1 MILIIIV
8 YNSKQNV
15 KYIIKSKY
23 AAFVIQI
30 LVVINHV
37 KLESIYIWNFIENCN
52 HWSNIFYIIIHIT
65 RLFLTPLLQLLK
77 NDKIHLD
84 TNLTL
89 ETSYQF
95 TTTTITHAPTGGIE
109 KKSW

>member
-37 KLESIYIWNFIENCN
+37 KLESIYI
-52 HWSNIFYIIIHIT
+52 
-65 RLFLTPLLQLLK
+65 
-77 NDKIHLD
+77 
-84 TNLTL
+84 
-89 ETSYQF
+89 
-95 TTTTITHAPTGGIE
+95 
-109 KKSW
+109 